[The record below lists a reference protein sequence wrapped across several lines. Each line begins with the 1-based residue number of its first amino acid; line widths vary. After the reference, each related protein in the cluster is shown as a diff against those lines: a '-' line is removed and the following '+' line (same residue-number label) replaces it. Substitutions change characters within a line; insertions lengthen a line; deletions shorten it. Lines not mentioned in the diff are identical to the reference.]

1 MIIAGLAVFLYIC
14 TTIFGVFIN
23 AFFSYKVFK
32 SKLPRNPL
40 LIFSMIA
47 DFSVCG
53 LSCSLKTVRKFYPL
67 DVNPLLRVVVF
78 DLVEVCIPVIISL

>member
-1 MIIAGLAVFLYIC
+1 MIIANLVVFLYIC
-14 TTIFGVFIN
+14 TTVFGVLIN

-53 LSCSLKTVRKFYPL
+53 LSCSIKTIRKFYPL
-67 DVNPLLRVVVF
+67 DLNPLLRVVVF
-78 DLVEVCIPVIISL
+78 DLVEVRIAFI